1 MFLFIFIFFIIF
13 SMDVKKLKFKIFLED
28 KINNNKIKGITIDN
42 MKFLFNK
49 SSTSLFGNLISAKL
63 FYKINQ
69 LNSHNKLG
77 DLFEIEYY
85 FKDIK
90 KIITILSLIT
100 DLEYFIRIKILENE
114 NNDKMIID

>member
-1 MFLFIFIFFIIF
+1 ME
-13 SMDVKKLKFKIFLED
+13 VNKLKFKIFLKD
-28 KINNNKIKGITIDN
+28 KIGDNIIKGITIDN
-42 MKFLFNK
+42 MKFLFHK

-85 FKDIK
+85 YKDNK
-90 KIITILSLIT
+90 KVITILSLIT